1 MKYMILTN
9 NVPNVKMDI
18 IMIKQ
23 ITKMNVHRFQY
34 QIVFK
39 VMIIKFVKNV
49 HMVIIQL
56 KKLLKMKMN
65 NVSWSYQLLFV
76 VNIQNIYFIN
86 VPNVFLDIFYQN
98 NLNAWN
104 QKHLSKIVRSTKMN
118 IHVNCVIKKPY

>member
-18 IMIKQ
+18 IIIKQ

-86 VPNVFLDIFYQN
+86 APNVFLDIFYQN

-104 QKHLSKIVRSTKMN
+104 RKHLSKIVRNTKMN
-118 IHVNCVIKKPY
+118 THVNCVIKKPY

>member
-1 MKYMILTN
+1 MILTN

-18 IMIKQ
+18 IIIKQ

-65 NVSWSYQLLFV
+65 NVS
-76 VNIQNIYFIN
+76 
-86 VPNVFLDIFYQN
+86 
-98 NLNAWN
+98 
-104 QKHLSKIVRSTKMN
+104 
-118 IHVNCVIKKPY
+118 